1 MNSPTAPSL
10 AAAAPHPQTA
20 PDAPI
25 SCKEQFSH
33 TFPLEVEL
41 VRIPSDTI
49 PHISESANDGSF
61 EAVPSLGVLTEFVNN
76 VRCSNGEVRL

>member
-1 MNSPTAPSL
+1 MKEYELTNAPGI

-49 PHISESANDGSF
+49 PHISESANDGYAIIYF
-61 EAVPSLGVLTEFVNN
+61 GVETH
-76 VRCSNGEVRL
+76 